1 MEKAIVNWSTGKD
14 AAYALYKTQLE
25 GQYDVV
31 RLVTTVNE
39 SVERVSMHGIRQ
51 ELLMR
56 QVAALNLPVDV
67 LYLNESVSMADYEA
81 QITSYWERTIAQGV
95 QYSIF
100 GDILLEDL
108 KRHRETQ
115 LAKVDIKAIFPL
127 WDIPTSTLINKMIEA
142 GFKAIVVCV
151 NEAFLD
157 KSFIGRTIDKQFVDD
172 LPENVD
178 PCGENGEFHTFVY
191 DGPNFIKP
199 VPFEIGEVVYKT
211 YDINVENSS
220 GIEVKKYGYWFLDLL

>member
-1 MEKAIVNWSTGKD
+1 MKKAIVNWSTGKD
-14 AAYALYKTQLE
+14 AAYALYSVQLE
-25 GQYDVV
+25 GIYDVV

-56 QVAALNLPVDV
+56 QVAALNLPVDI

-81 QITSYWERTIAQGV
+81 QISSYWERTIAQGV
-95 QYSIF
+95 QHSIF

-115 LAKVDIKAIFPL
+115 LAKVNVKAVFPL
-127 WDIPTSTLINKMIEA
+127 WDIPTSTLINNMIEA

-211 YDINVENSS
+211 YDINVESSS

>member
-95 QYSIF
+95 HYSIF

-172 LPENVD
+172 LPSNVD